1 MLGQPTLENPQ
12 GHARLERPHRV
23 LLRIVHRLAAGAV
36 ARGWLPFPR
45 RGVGIVL
52 LDGPVEVAGQAA
64 DGGLVADVGLAEAAG
79 REAAHAPGWL
89 DQDDR
94 APPSPESPP

>member
-36 ARGWLPFPR
+36 ARGWLPIPR
-45 RGVGIVL
+45 RGVVIVL